1 MEGGSSTNVIT
12 RSHDR
17 ELTPKHKKSSDV
29 TKSGEKLRGESTSA
43 SHSRS
48 LSQEKVKR
56 TSGRYKGK
64 EGIEQNQKIR
74 KRSRSRSQE
83 KIRKRL
89 FTKDKSKSKSP
100 AKAQARSKKKSPAK
114 LITDPSNYEFFED
127 VEDLPER
134 VKAHLPTHA
143 QHIFM
148 KSFDNAIEHYQH
160 PAKRRSESDNP
171 RRVAYAVAWN
181 AVKMKYHKDPDT
193 GEWVENDPGYKE
205 EEEDPE
211 HTSIVRSADPEQAAQ
226 KYAEYL
232 RKRREERSRTKSKD
246 KLLKEKRGR
255 SRSRSKEKD
264 NNNRSRNT
272 KSKSNNRKK
281 TGAKNKSRNRIA
293 GKAYWHKV

>member
-1 MEGGSSTNVIT
+1 VVDIKAKKVSNKT
-12 RSHDR
+12 R
-17 ELTPKHKKSSDV
+17 KS
-29 TKSGEKLRGESTSA
+29 EKEA
-43 SHSRS
+43 
-48 LSQEKVKR
+48 EV
-56 TSGRYKGK
+56 
-64 EGIEQNQKIR
+64 EV
-74 KRSRSRSQE
+74 
-83 KIRKRL
+83 RKRL
-89 FTKDKSKSKSP
+89 GRDSSQKTKAR
-100 AKAQARSKKKSPAK
+100 AKALQSQARSKKKSPAK
-114 LITDPSNYEFFED
+114 LTTDPSTYEFFED

-148 KSFDNAIEHYQH
+148 KSFDNAIEHYQN

-232 RKRREERSRTKSKD
+232 RKKREERRSRTKSKD
-246 KLLKEKRGR
+246 KLLEEKGGR
-255 SRSRSKEKD
+255 SRSRSKEKN
-264 NNNRSRNT
+264 NNNRSRN

-281 TGAKNKSRNRIA
+281 TGAKNKSRKRIA
-293 GKAYWHKV
+293 GKAYWHKG